1 MQGYN
6 DGTAMALLAA
16 LGVALGATQA
26 TAAGCD
32 GNDDTYVSSDEAAT
46 SADRDHSTMV
56 DSEEAITQERF
67 EQAFADT
74 ENVDEMWAE
83 ADANQDGLVS
93 RAEWADWSA
102 ERFRSAHPQ
111 VQGMSV
117 DDYEALEAQYHMGD
131 DQRGQDDAQS
141 GQSRGTP
148 LATAVPTVAAPPTTV
163 LRAASRVPAVPPA
176 MAATEA
182 APAAMAAGPVSNGGG
197 SGG

>member
-1 MQGYN
+1 MRGYKG
-6 DGTAMALLAA
+6 GTAMALLAA
-16 LGVALGATQA
+16 LGIALGAAQA
-26 TAAGCD
+26 SAAGCD
-32 GNDDTYVSSDEAAT
+32 VNDDGYVSADEAAT
-46 SADRDHSTMV
+46 CADRDYSTMV
-56 DSEEAITQERF
+56 GSEEAITQERF

-102 ERFRSAHPQ
+102 ERFRSANPQ

-141 GQSRGTP
+141 GQ
-148 LATAVPTVAAPPTTV
+148 
-163 LRAASRVPAVPPA
+163 
-176 MAATEA
+176 
-182 APAAMAAGPVSNGGG
+182 G
-197 SGG
+197 SGDSSRDSGSGDGSGD